1 MKNQSDEL
9 VAPKYDETDE
19 QRRKMGTN
27 SKMKRTMRKLINV
40 RKTKF
45 LSFSLE

>member
-1 MKNQSDEL
+1 MKNQSDEP

-27 SKMKRTMRKLINV
+27 SKMKDETYNEEIDRCEN
-40 RKTKF
+40 F
-45 LSFSLE
+45 

>member
-19 QRRKMGTN
+19 QRKKNGN
-27 SKMKRTMRKLINV
+27 
-40 RKTKF
+40 KF
-45 LSFSLE
+45 KDER